1 MPPCVPGSDLV
12 LLASSLSIA
21 LASELS
27 ADDANILA
35 GFFSAVGDNLAILAA
50 KKQLCEERKQPP
62 GSV

>member
-1 MPPCVPGSDLV
+1 MPPCAPGSDLV
-12 LLASSLSIA
+12 LLASSFSIA

-50 KKQLCEERKQPP
+50 KKQLCEEQTQSF
-62 GSV
+62 GAS